1 MKKKINNKNSS
12 VFLDEDIDGTI
23 DESLE
28 RDISQSIDIVNRNR
42 EELDSERNSR
52 INKFERNANGMMIE
66 RPKVRYR
73 ININTI
79 LIIIAFIILVTWI
92 IYDYG
97 PIFGIKIG
105 NKENLNENVIE
116 LVTKDSDIYGMYNEQ
131 LYVYSNNTIT
141 TYDKDGEVTWT
152 YNFSDSF
159 TPNILVEGKYMLVT
173 NNSTGTLYLFESYNE
188 ILNKKIDGV
197 IKNAFLDKYGNMAL
211 EYSNSSGYNNIISVY
226 DKKGKNKYDAYLSQE
241 NIISMEMLN
250 NAQQVVFCEAVTD
263 SSNIGVKF
271 RIIDISK
278 KEEEQLR
285 DIISLDNQFIYDFKV
300 EGKNI
305 YALLDNQIVKVDIDT
320 GNLETLKELDNTQ
333 MLFVKLNANYYSY
346 IERELSD
353 NKYIIENVAYNG
365 SKISTTLVDSV
376 PKSIVCGELVNYY
389 IYQDYVYILN
399 KWGVEL
405 QSRNINITP
414 KKCIVFNE
422 DKSLALI
429 YTNKIY
435 IVNL

>member
-1 MKKKINNKNSS
+1 
-12 VFLDEDIDGTI
+12 
-23 DESLE
+23 
-28 RDISQSIDIVNRNR
+28 
-42 EELDSERNSR
+42 
-52 INKFERNANGMMIE
+52 
-66 RPKVRYR
+66 
-73 ININTI
+73 
-79 LIIIAFIILVTWI
+79 
-92 IYDYG
+92 
-97 PIFGIKIG
+97 
-105 NKENLNENVIE
+105 
-116 LVTKDSDIYGMYNEQ
+116 MYNEQ